1 MVTGSIYQ
9 DGDGWGGFHIGE
21 QSWSGSE
28 VDRNLWW
35 CDNILT
41 DTVPTDISE
50 RLSTTRENLDQD
62 QDCDYNKDHS
72 LYLTENHPMVKTES
86 KKTCHIKIFGSFSR
100 CNSIFD
106 MIL

>member
-9 DGDGWGGFHIGE
+9 DCDGWGGFHIGE

-62 QDCDYNKDHS
+62 HAIERFSALSVTVTQS
-72 LYLTENHPMVKTES
+72 L
-86 KKTCHIKIFGSFSR
+86 R
-100 CNSIFD
+100 
-106 MIL
+106 

>member
-9 DGDGWGGFHIGE
+9 DCDGWGGFHIGE

-50 RLSTTRENLDQD
+50 RLSTTRENLDQE
-62 QDCDYNKDHS
+62 QDCDYIKDHS
-72 LYLTENHPMVKTES
+72 LYLKVNHPMVKTES
-86 KKTCHIKIFGSFSR
+86 NKTRHRKISRSFSH
-100 CNSIFD
+100 CHSIFE
-106 MIL
+106 MNL

>member
-9 DGDGWGGFHIGE
+9 DCDGWGGFHIGE

-72 LYLTENHPMVKTES
+72 LYLTENHPKTES
-86 KKTCHIKIFGSFSR
+86 NKTCHRKISGSFSH
-100 CNSIFD
+100 CNSIFE